1 MLSIVP
7 VRARNSAGFKVVIW
21 RILSGDSPVLAK
33 LVKLLVNRLAR
44 CLSLPL
50 FEGKFLEH
58 RNPDGQRSGL
68 RRLLVRKRVSKVA
81 GRKAK
86 EASSISGRRCCL
98 DRMGLRT
105 KCRHGRPASSS
116 ISTGEADGDTLCRS
130 PHSKS
135 MLDHAQELL
144 SRRYSTLFGT
154 SFKHRSAP
162 LEMNLFED
170 LGFGLQPVM
179 QRRIS

>member
-116 ISTGEADGDTLCRS
+116 ISSLVKPMATRFAVPLTPNLCLTMRKNYFRGGTPLFSGPVSSTDRLRS
-130 PHSKS
+130 K
-135 MLDHAQELL
+135 
-144 SRRYSTLFGT
+144 
-154 SFKHRSAP
+154 
-162 LEMNLFED
+162 
-170 LGFGLQPVM
+170 
-179 QRRIS
+179 